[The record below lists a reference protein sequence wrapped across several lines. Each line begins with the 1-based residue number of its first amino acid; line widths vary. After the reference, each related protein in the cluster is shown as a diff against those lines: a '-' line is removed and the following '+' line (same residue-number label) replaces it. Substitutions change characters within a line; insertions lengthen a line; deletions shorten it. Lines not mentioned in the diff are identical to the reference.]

1 MESSSAA
8 SSNLDREKTVS
19 AYRSAKSRLNPA
31 LTQSS
36 MQQAYGG
43 TQLTTQNT
51 GRNDQS
57 RRLSAY
63 SPASNAGAFS
73 PAYQLD
79 PQNPNS
85 HNFISQPT
93 KISTSIPTP
102 ASASASAFASTS
114 MSTAKPNN
122 TNSGNSYETSKT
134 WSTLPAAGTNFLA
147 TKTAFPPT
155 NTTSFPNLVGG
166 YQSNITPAARTIPL
180 ATTTTS
186 PSMGTLASTNSV
198 RGYQSSAAWSTPPVA
213 QATPLATMTAS
224 TSIATPNPP
233 DPVGGG
239 YQSKTAS
246 SNNAAAHATQQ
257 SATNTANFQQGTYPT
272 ASPVGYSPGVQPYW
286 DGRQWRY

>member
-8 SSNLDREKTVS
+8 SSNLDRETPVS
-19 AYRSAKSRLNPA
+19 AYRSTKSRPSPA
-31 LTQSS
+31 LTQSL

-43 TQLTTQNT
+43 TQPTTQNT

-63 SPASNAGAFS
+63 SPVSDAGAFS

-79 PQNPNS
+79 PQKSNPQ
-85 HNFISQPT
+85 NFISQPAKT
-93 KISTSIPTP
+93 STSIPTP

-114 MSTAKPNN
+114 MSTAKPNS
-122 TNSGNSYETSKT
+122 TNSGNGYQTSKT
-134 WSTLPAAGTNFLA
+134 WSTMPAARTNFLA
-147 TKTAFPPT
+147 TKTASPPT
-155 NTTSFPNLVGG
+155 NITSFPNLVGG

-186 PSMGTLASTNSV
+186 PSTGTLASANSV

-224 TSIATPNPP
+224 ASIATPNPP

-246 SNNAAAHATQQ
+246 SNIAATRATQQ
-257 SATNTANFQQGTYPT
+257 SATNTANFQQDTYPT
-272 ASPVGYSPGVQPYW
+272 ALPGGYSPGVQPYW